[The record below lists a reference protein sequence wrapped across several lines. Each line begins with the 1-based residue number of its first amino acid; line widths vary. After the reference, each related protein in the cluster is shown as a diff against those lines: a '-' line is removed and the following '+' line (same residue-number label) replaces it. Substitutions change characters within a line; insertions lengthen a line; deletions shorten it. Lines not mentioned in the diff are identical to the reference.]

1 MADARRRQGGDLGLM
16 RSLMRRLQRQFADLL
31 QPAPPDAAA
40 LPALARR
47 MHQLNATAGTL
58 GMQALQQA
66 AAQTEN
72 ACRAGSTDDSAA
84 GLQRVA
90 EQLRSLQLAAA
101 DFLAAETPAESA
113 DAPQPL
119 ARAAVAALRELLLA
133 SDLAALQALP
143 PLSAAL
149 RQHLPAGRYEAL
161 QAHMDG
167 LDFAAAAAVLD
178 SLPDAALQPA

>member
-1 MADARRRQGGDLGLM
+1 
-16 RSLMRRLQRQFADLL
+16 
-31 QPAPPDAAA
+31 
-40 LPALARR
+40 
-47 MHQLNATAGTL
+47 
-58 GMQALQQA
+58 
-66 AAQTEN
+66 
-72 ACRAGSTDDSAA
+72 
-84 GLQRVA
+84 LQRVA

-101 DFLAAETPAESA
+101 DFLAAETPVASA

-143 PLSAAL
+143 PLAAAL